1 MFYKLIN
8 YYNNKLG
15 SYNLVFRFVKI
26 RWLIFII
33 FLYLS
38 MVLFPA
44 DLYIIV
50 KNDFRLKNLIVIAPL
65 LGLFVMYFYLNSK
78 AKSILEDK
86 YKILTD
92 GHDWHNAA
100 FDEHQ
105 VKLLTKYLKNDNLYY
120 VDIIKHLIS
129 LVYKEAEKKKYTG
142 FVLPGILLALLIPI
156 WNQIVSYGYK
166 GIVGLQEVTTIT
178 ILFIIC
184 ALYLVLLLSM
194 SKRIVDDFSKE
205 IFNRKY
211 IKMRNL
217 CKLLESVLL
226 QAMKEEKSKEEK
238 SVDKVLNQGGL

>member
-26 RWLIFII
+26 RWLIFLI

-65 LGLFVMYFYLNSK
+65 LGLLVMYFYLNSK

-86 YKILTD
+86 YEILPD

-105 VKLLTKYLKNDNLYY
+105 VQLLIKYLKNDNLYS

-129 LVYKEAEKKKYTG
+129 LVYKEAEEKKYNG

-166 GIVGLQEVTTIT
+166 GVSGLQEVTTIT

-184 ALYLVLLLSM
+184 TLYFVLLLSM
-194 SKRIVDDFSKE
+194 SKRIVDDFIKE
-205 IFNRKY
+205 VFNRKY

-238 SVDKVLNQGGL
+238 SVDKVL